1 MIIGGVLLLVLAVIF
16 FFVARANAGKLQ
28 ALNAVDT
35 CDTATLS
42 AIHRRITTAL
52 GANDFAQPCEVM
64 GVIECAT
71 PLTGPVSG
79 QALVAYLYT
88 THREYEERITTQ
100 ENGQSTTR
108 IERRSEQIEQNERR
122 VPFTIRDDTGQV
134 LVVPDGAKIDLI
146 ETANRFLETP
156 QPWTGATRTLGHRQF
171 ERGLEVGIRVFVS
184 GTAIDQNGQVVI
196 ARHPTNSKQPFII
209 SRKSEHEL
217 ANSAATWARNMRYA
231 TIASGIIGLALV
243 VGGVL
248 MGG

>member
-1 MIIGGVLLLVLAVIF
+1 MSVGGVLLLVLAVIL
-16 FFVARANAGKLQ
+16 FFVARANDGKLQ
-28 ALNAVDT
+28 ALNAVET
-35 CDTATLS
+35 YDTATLS

-64 GVIECAT
+64 GVIECAA
-71 PLTGPVSG
+71 PLTGRVSE
-79 QALVAYLYT
+79 QMLVAYSCT

-100 ENGQSTTR
+100 ENGRSTTR

-156 QPWTGATRTLGHRQF
+156 QPWTGATRTLGQRQC
-171 ERGLEVGIRVFVS
+171 ERGLEVGARVFVS

-196 ARHPTNSKQPFII
+196 ASHPNNRKHPFII
-209 SRKSEHEL
+209 SRKSEQEL
-217 ANSAATWARNMRYA
+217 ANSAAAWARNMRYA
-231 TIASGIIGLALV
+231 AIVSGVIGLALV